1 METYDVAVV
10 GGGPGG
16 YAAALRAA
24 RLGASVALIEKGP
37 LGGTCL
43 NVGCIPSKTL
53 LRHAEVIEMIH
64 QARQWGI
71 ETGPLAFSP
80 ERMLARKNRV
90 IGKLRD
96 GIAAVLKARKVAVFQ
111 GEGVVRP
118 DRTVTV
124 RTGEGVRAIRAGSVI
139 LATGSKPLIPS
150 IEGID
155 RVRYHTTD
163 TIFDM
168 ARIPKSMAII
178 GGGVIGVELA
188 CVYSSLNTDV
198 TIIEAADRILPA
210 EDEEASRFLHR
221 RLTMKKVNLWTG
233 ATVLE
238 MRQAGDGISLMV
250 KDSSGGI
257 GTHRF
262 DEVLLA
268 AGRTPNLTG
277 LSELRLEMNGRF
289 VSVNSHMETSVDGI
303 YAVGD
308 LIGGWQLAHVASAEG
323 TVAAANACGQR
334 QKMDYRVVP
343 RCIYTLPEIA
353 SVGISEEEAKKR
365 GLRFKTAKYP
375 LSANGKALA
384 MDEDGFVKV
393 VIGEPYGE
401 ILGAVMVGPHVT
413 EMISEISA
421 FMYLEG
427 TVEELAGMIRPH
439 PSLIEAVGDAANS
452 LLA

>member
-24 RLGASVALIEKGP
+24 RLAGSVALIEKGP

-53 LRHAEVIEMIH
+53 LRHAEVIELIH
-64 QARQWGI
+64 KARQWGI
-71 ETGPLAFSP
+71 ETGPLSFSP
-80 ERMLARKNRV
+80 EQMLARKNRV
-90 IGKLRD
+90 IEKLRD
-96 GIAAVLKARKVAVFQ
+96 GIAAVLKSRKVAVFQ
-111 GEGVVRP
+111 GQGVVHP
-118 DRTVTV
+118 DRTITIHTPEGM
-124 RTGEGVRAIRAGSVI
+124 RTIRAGSVI
-139 LATGSKPLIPS
+139 LATGSQPLIPS
-150 IEGID
+150 IEGMD
-155 RVRYHTTD
+155 RVRFHTTD
-163 TIFDM
+163 TIFDT
-168 ARIPKSMAII
+168 ARIPKSLAII

-188 CVYSSLNTDV
+188 CIYSSLNVEV

-210 EDEEASRFLHR
+210 EDEEASRFLHQ
-221 RLTMKKVNLWTG
+221 RLTKKKVKIWTG
-233 ATVLE
+233 ATVQE
-238 MRQAGDGISLMV
+238 MRQAGDGISLTV
-250 KDSSGGI
+250 KDASGGV
-257 GTHRF
+257 GSHHV
-262 DEVLLA
+262 DEVLVA
-268 AGRTPNLTG
+268 VGRTPNLSG

-289 VSVNSHMETSVDGI
+289 VAVNSHLETSVDGI

-308 LIGGWQLAHVASAEG
+308 LIGGCQLAHVASAEG
-323 TVAAANACGQR
+323 MVAAANACGQR

-365 GLRFKTAKYP
+365 GFRVRTAKYP

-384 MDEDGFVKV
+384 MDEDGFVKI

-439 PSLIEAVGDAANS
+439 PSLIEAIGDAANS
-452 LLA
+452 LL